1 MGIETSR
8 EIWRFE
14 PPPAPSGLPHT
25 EEERAA
31 VREQLERILSS
42 SCFRNSRKYP
52 AFLRYIVERTLD
64 GKWGH
69 LKERTLGVEVFGRDP
84 EYDTSAD
91 PVVRIV
97 AAEVRKK
104 IGQYYH
110 ELAGPGE
117 IVLDLHS
124 GGYVPTFG
132 IFPRTSESHP
142 AGDPAVPEPSIDA
155 RALEPAS
162 VPAALEPPSAPTRV
176 VDPSLVAR
184 PARRLR
190 FRQVNRWAWY
200 ATAGLSLIVFIG
212 GVALTRPR
220 DTDIDRF
227 WGPVTDAPGSVL
239 LVVGGGASWLPSSS
253 GTPAAS
259 QTSPPPLSVDIQ
271 ESRDVLAVSD
281 VSALAAVSGIL
292 RFSHKSYLI
301 RPSTVVDLPQLR
313 TQSAVLI
320 GAFNNSWTLRLTAP
334 LRFDFVQ
341 DLATKT
347 KWIQDRKNPGM
358 RGWSIVTTTPYELV
372 TDDWAVISR
381 FRDPETE
388 HWIVTVAGVS
398 RWGTIAAGEFLT
410 NPVYL
415 KELAR
420 LAPASWGQNN
430 LQAVI
435 ATKVIDGQPG
445 PPRILATEFW

>member
-1 MGIETSR
+1 MGIDTSR
-8 EIWRFE
+8 EIRRFE
-14 PPPAPSGLPHT
+14 PPPTPSGLPHT

-31 VREQLERILSS
+31 VREQLDRILSS

-64 GKWGH
+64 GKSEH

-117 IVLDLHS
+117 IVLDLHP

-132 IFPRTSESHP
+132 ISTRTSESHP
-142 AGDPAVPEPSIDA
+142 AVDPAAPEPPIELP
-155 RALEPAS
+155 ALEPAS
-162 VPAALEPPSAPTRV
+162 IPAGV
-176 VDPSLVAR
+176 VDPSLVAQ

-200 ATAGLSLIVFIG
+200 ATAALSLIVLIG
-212 GVALTRPR
+212 GAASLTRSR

-227 WGPVTDAPGSVL
+227 WGPVMDAPGSVL

-253 GTPAAS
+253 GTPPVS
-259 QTSPPPLSVDIQ
+259 ETSPPPLSIDVQ

-292 RFSHKSYLI
+292 RSSHRSYLI
-301 RPSTVVDLPQLR
+301 RPSTVVDLAQLR

-358 RGWSIVTTTPYELV
+358 RGWSIVTTTPYRLV

-420 LAPASWGQNN
+420 LAPASWARNN